1 MKHRTSSEIRR
12 MFLRYFEAQAHSVL
26 PSHSLIPPEDPT
38 LLFVNAGMVQF
49 KDVFVGRKVLDTSRA
64 ATSQKCLRVSGK
76 HNDLENVGRTARHHT
91 FFEMLGNFSFG
102 DYFKEDAIRFGWEF
116 LTSPQWM
123 GLPKEKLWVTVYP
136 DDDEAIDLWKRIA
149 GIADDRIVKD
159 PSNFWSMGDTGPCG
173 PCSEIHID
181 QGPALSGG
189 KEVPFGDGGDRYLEL
204 WNLVFMQF
212 DRDAAGTLTPLPKPS
227 IDTGMG
233 LERIAAIVQ
242 GVTANYDTDLFRAL
256 IAVTEAQSGKA
267 YQGRFGDPS
276 KREAE
281 IEEDVAFRVIADHA
295 RATAFLIAD
304 GIYPENEGRGY
315 VLRRVMRRA
324 IRFGRKLGIESE
336 FLFQSCDRVVELM
349 GDVFPELSEVRAVI
363 ERVVRQEEQRF
374 GRTLS
379 DGLRLLE
386 TAVAQLRADGALV
399 VPGRTA
405 FELYDTHGFPLDLTQ
420 IIAEEQGFTVD
431 EIGFKDAMEAQRE
444 RGRASWKGADEARG
458 SLYRALA
465 DDGVTTEFVGYQ
477 WDSAEAEV
485 VALINDGRRVD
496 HAEVGDRIELV
507 AAQTPFYGESG
518 GQVGDKGVI
527 EGQGG
532 FRLVVEDTR
541 KSPEG
546 IVLHAGRVAG
556 GAVRVGQTVGL
567 SIDAANR
574 APTRKNHSAT
584 HLLHWA
590 LRTVLGDHVKQ
601 RGSLVAPDRLRF
613 DFSHFGP
620 LTPEETER
628 VEWLV
633 NERIVANQPVLTRE
647 LGYQEA
653 VAQGAV
659 AFFEEK
665 YGDSV
670 RVVSMAESV
679 ELCGGTHVAATG
691 DIGLFKIVS
700 EGGISSGV
708 RRIEAATGMNAV
720 RWVHE
725 RERLVQRVSEQLK
738 TTPAQL
744 AEKVDRANR
753 EARARDQEIDALKG
767 QLASAMTRD
776 QVADAREFAGVKALA
791 MPLEGTAAKDLR
803 GLADSMRD
811 RIRSGVVLLGSHVDG
826 KVALLVAVT
835 PDQVHRF
842 DAGRMV
848 AELAPLVGGRGG
860 GKKDLAQAGGSDP
873 SGLNAAIERFY
884 AMVEAGAKT
893 QGTLEAQGAPE
904 AQGD

>member
-12 MFLRYFEAQAHSVL
+12 MFLRYFESQRHSVL

-49 KDVFVGRKVLDTSRA
+49 KDVFVGRKTLDTSRA
-64 ATSQKCLRVSGK
+64 TTSQKCLRVSGK

-102 DYFKEDAIRFGWEF
+102 DYFKEDAIRYGWEF
-116 LTSPQWM
+116 LTSSEWM
-123 GLPKEKLWVTVYP
+123 GLPKEKLWVTVHP
-136 DDDEAIDLWKRIA
+136 EDEEAIDLWKRIA
-149 GIADDRIVKD
+149 GVADDRIVKD
-159 PSNFWSMGDTGPCG
+159 PTNFWSMGDTGPCG

-181 QGPALSGG
+181 QGAALSGG
-189 KEVPFGDGGDRYLEL
+189 VEVPFGEGGDRYLEL
-204 WNLVFMQF
+204 WNLVFMQY
-212 DRDAAGTLTPLPKPS
+212 DRDAAGKLTPLPKPS

-256 IAVTEAQSGKA
+256 IAVVEEQSGKR
-267 YQGRFGDPS
+267 YLGRFGDPS

-324 IRFGRKLGIESE
+324 IRFGRKLGIEGE
-336 FLFQSCDRVVELM
+336 FLCTVCDKVVDLM
-349 GDVFPELSEVRAVI
+349 GDVYPELVEVRAI
-363 ERVVRQEEQRF
+363 IDRAVRQEEQRF

-386 TAVAQLRADGALV
+386 GAMAQLRAGGQQV
-399 VPGRTA
+399 VPGRTV
-405 FELYDTHGFPLDLTQ
+405 FELYDTHGFPMDLTQ
-420 IIAEEQGFTVD
+420 VIAEEQGFGID
-431 EIGFKDAMEAQRE
+431 EDGFRAAMEEQRE
-444 RGRASWKGADEARG
+444 RGRASWKGADEARAA
-458 SLYRALA
+458 LLRELA
-465 DDGVTTEFVGYQ
+465 DSGVRTEFVGYE
-477 WDSAEAEV
+477 WDRAEAPV
-485 VALINDGRRVD
+485 VAILRDGVRVED
-496 HAEVGDRIELV
+496 AGVGDRVELV

-518 GQVGDKGVI
+518 GQVGDHGAI
-527 EGQGG
+527 DGEGG
-532 FRLVVEDTR
+532 FRLTVEDTQ
-541 KSPEG
+541 KSAEG
-546 IVLHAGRVAG
+546 VVLHIGRVAAG
-556 GAVRVGQTVGL
+556 SVKVGDVVGL
-567 SIDAANR
+567 SVDAANR

-620 LTPEETER
+620 LTPEEIER

-633 NERIVANQPVLTRE
+633 NERVVANHAVSTEVL
-647 LGYQEA
+647 GFQAA
-653 VAQGAV
+653 VARGAM

-665 YGDSV
+665 YGDTV
-670 RVVSMAESV
+670 RVVTMAESV

-691 DIGLFKIVS
+691 DIGLFKIVG

-725 RERLVQRVSEQLK
+725 RERLVQRVAEQLK

-744 AEKVDRANR
+744 AERVERAGR
-753 EARARDQEIDALKG
+753 EGRAKDLEIEQLKAQLATAMTKEQAGDARDFG
-767 QLASAMTRD
+767 
-776 QVADAREFAGVKALA
+776 GVKALA
-791 MPLEGTAAKDLR
+791 VPLDGTPSKDLR

-811 RIRSGVVLLGSHVDG
+811 RIQSGVVLLGSRVDG

-835 PDQVHRF
+835 PDQVSRF

-848 AELAPLVGGRGG
+848 SELAPLVGGRGG

-873 SGLNAAIERFY
+873 AGLDAAIAHFY
-884 AMVEAGAKT
+884 AMVESGART
-893 QGTLEAQGAPE
+893 QGG
-904 AQGD
+904 